1 MRKNPYGYIEVPVKK
16 RKKRL
21 MQIRYDELE
30 EQRELKA
37 AYGCRFFSPALQR
50 LINEKIYTKQ

>member
-1 MRKNPYGYIEVPVKK
+1 MRKNPYGYIQPPVKT

-21 MQIRYDELE
+21 TQIRYDELE

-50 LINEKIYTKQ
+50 LINEKIYNKT

>member
-1 MRKNPYGYIEVPVKK
+1 MKKNPYGYIQPPVKV

-50 LINEKIYTKQ
+50 LINEKIYTRT